1 MDTLNIFESSF
12 HTHCEKLEA
21 LRIKLAP
28 FLAFLTQ
35 RVKSYTPSK
44 FFFVCVK
51 LPRLC
56 KVAPVDGTY
65 MRRWAKE
72 SAARFPLL

>member
-1 MDTLNIFESSF
+1 MNTLNIFESSF
-12 HTHCEKLEA
+12 HTRCEKQEA

-28 FLAFLTQ
+28 FLVFFTE

-56 KVAPVDGTY
+56 KVAPVYGKCFNK
-65 MRRWAKE
+65 AKTE
-72 SAARFPLL
+72 IPFSPGE

>member
-1 MDTLNIFESSF
+1 MDTLNVFESSF
-12 HTHCEKLEA
+12 HTRFEKLEA

-28 FLAFLTQ
+28 FLAFLTE

-44 FFFVCVK
+44 FFFFCEK

-56 KVAPVDGTY
+56 KVAPIDGNI
-65 MRRWAKE
+65 
-72 SAARFPLL
+72 PLG

>member
-12 HTHCEKLEA
+12 HTRCEKLEA

-28 FLAFLTQ
+28 FLAFLTE

-44 FFFVCVK
+44 FFFCVK

-56 KVAPVDGTY
+56 KVAPNDGIAY
-65 MRRWAKE
+65 
-72 SAARFPLL
+72 

>member
-1 MDTLNIFESSF
+1 MDTLNVFESSF
-12 HTHCEKLEA
+12 HTRCEKLEA

-28 FLAFLTQ
+28 FLAFLTE

-44 FFFVCVK
+44 FFFFCVK

-56 KVAPVDGTY
+56 KVAPNDGNFQLQITQ
-65 MRRWAKE
+65 
-72 SAARFPLL
+72 SQ

>member
-12 HTHCEKLEA
+12 HTRFEKLEA

-28 FLAFLTQ
+28 FLAFLTE

-44 FFFVCVK
+44 FFFLV
-51 LPRLC
+51 C
-56 KVAPVDGTY
+56 KVTPPV
-65 MRRWAKE
+65 
-72 SAARFPLL
+72 

>member
-1 MDTLNIFESSF
+1 MDTLNVFESSF
-12 HTHCEKLEA
+12 HTRCEKLEA

-28 FLAFLTQ
+28 FLAFLTE

-44 FFFVCVK
+44 FFFFCVK

-56 KVAPVDGTY
+56 KVAPVDGTTFS
-65 MRRWAKE
+65 KFLILF
-72 SAARFPLL
+72 SIF

>member
-28 FLAFLTQ
+28 FF
-35 RVKSYTPSK
+35 S
-44 FFFVCVK
+44 FFDRTGKKLYAIKVFFGVCVK
-51 LPRLC
+51 LSRLC
-56 KVAPVDGTY
+56 KVAPNDGTTN
-65 MRRWAKE
+65 
-72 SAARFPLL
+72 

>member
-1 MDTLNIFESSF
+1 MDTLNVFESSF
-12 HTHCEKLEA
+12 HTRCEKLEA

-28 FLAFLTQ
+28 FLAFLTE

-44 FFFVCVK
+44 FFFLCVK

-56 KVAPVDGTY
+56 KVAPVYGT
-65 MRRWAKE
+65 
-72 SAARFPLL
+72 SSST